1 VKRLAAGLLSAS
13 TVVIALVGCS
23 SAAHKV
29 SANEGVTV
37 SGPVGKTPV
46 VHIPARAASGELV
59 TKTLAPG
66 HGAVLASTDSYL
78 ANFSIYL
85 WHGSAHRL
93 LYSTYTATPQVLPVT
108 LGISGVERAM
118 AGQRAGGR
126 VLAVVPPK
134 DGYGSAG
141 NPQAGVGPGD
151 TLVWVI
157 DPIETFAKTASAS
170 GSHVSNG
177 GGRLPAVS
185 AQPGLM
191 PTVTIPKT
199 APPAGL
205 KVLTLIKGAG
215 PAVRA
220 GQVLV
225 VKYVGVIWRSKQI
238 FDENWPSAA
247 RPNAVPAVLTLGQE
261 IAGWNTG
268 LVGVPVGSRV
278 MLVIPP
284 AEGYGKKGNP
294 QAGIQGTDTLVFV
307 VDVLATA

>member
-1 VKRLAAGLLSAS
+1 M
-13 TVVIALVGCS
+13 IALAGCS
-23 SAAHKV
+23 SGGTPV
-29 SANEGVTV
+29 SANQGVTV

-46 VHIPARAASGELV
+46 VHIPARPASSDLV

-93 LYSTYTATPQVLPVT
+93 LYSTYTATPQVLPVA
-108 LGISGVERAM
+108 LGISGVDRAM
-118 AGQRAGGR
+118 AGQRTGGR

-134 DGYGSAG
+134 DGYGTAG
-141 NPQAGVGPGD
+141 NPQGGVGPND

-157 DPIETFAKTASAS
+157 DPIQTFAKTASAS

-177 GGRLPAVS
+177 GGRLPTVS

-191 PTVTIPKT
+191 PAVTIPKT

-205 KVLTLIKGAG
+205 TVTTLIKGPG

-220 GQVLV
+220 GQVVV

-238 FDENWPSAA
+238 FDENWPSSA
-247 RPNAVPAVLTLGQE
+247 RPHSIPAVFRLGQV

-284 AEGYGKKGNP
+284 AEGYGKKGQP
-294 QAGIQGTDTLVFV
+294 QAGIHGTDTLVFV
-307 VDVLATA
+307 VDVLAAD

>member
-1 VKRLAAGLLSAS
+1 M
-13 TVVIALVGCS
+13 IALAGCS
-23 SAAHKV
+23 SGGTPV
-29 SANEGVTV
+29 SANQGVTV

-46 VHIPARAASGELV
+46 VHIPARPASSDLV

-93 LYSTYTATPQVLPVT
+93 LYSTYTATPQVLPVA
-108 LGISGVERAM
+108 LGISGVDRAM
-118 AGQRAGGR
+118 AGQRTGGR

-134 DGYGSAG
+134 DGYGTAG
-141 NPQAGVGPGD
+141 NPQGGVGPND

-157 DPIETFAKTASAS
+157 DPIQTFAKTASAS

-177 GGRLPAVS
+177 GGRLPTVS

-191 PTVTIPKT
+191 PAVTIPKT

-205 KVLTLIKGAG
+205 TVTTLIKGPG

-220 GQVLV
+220 GQVVV

-238 FDENWPSAA
+238 FDENWPSSA
-247 RPNAVPAVLTLGQE
+247 RPHSIPAVFRLGQV

-284 AEGYGKKGNP
+284 AEGYGKKGQP

-307 VDVLATA
+307 VDVLAAD

>member
-1 VKRLAAGLLSAS
+1 M
-13 TVVIALVGCS
+13 IALAGCS
-23 SAAHKV
+23 SGGTPV
-29 SANEGVTV
+29 SANQGVTV

-46 VHIPARAASGELV
+46 VHIPARPASSDLV

-93 LYSTYTATPQVLPVT
+93 LYSTYTATPQVLPVA
-108 LGISGVERAM
+108 LGISGVDRAM
-118 AGQRAGGR
+118 AGQRTGGR

-134 DGYGSAG
+134 DGYGTAG
-141 NPQAGVGPGD
+141 NPQGGVGPND

-157 DPIETFAKTASAS
+157 DPIQTFAKTASAS

-177 GGRLPAVS
+177 GGRLPTVS

-191 PTVTIPKT
+191 PAVTIPKT

-205 KVLTLIKGAG
+205 TVTTLIKGPG

-220 GQVLV
+220 GQVVV

-238 FDENWPSAA
+238 FDENWPSSA
-247 RPNAVPAVLTLGQE
+247 RPHSIPTVFRLGQV

-284 AEGYGKKGNP
+284 AEGYGKKGQP

-307 VDVLATA
+307 VDVLAAD